1 MQPQHDEVHIKNDE
15 YEREQQ
21 RLAKQIKRVVIL
33 INGHILAFC
42 AVQKC
47 AHVLKLFQRNT
58 YALPSFSNTLHFIAH
73 ASLVPRLVRAL
84 PTHKPRNEAMHMH
97 DRKVRATPTN

>member
-1 MQPQHDEVHIKNDE
+1 MQPQHREVHVENNQ

-21 RLAKQIKRVVIL
+21 RLAKQIKCVVVL
-33 INGHILAFC
+33 INDHTLLFC
-42 AVQKC
+42 VVQKC
-47 AHVLKLFQRNT
+47 THVLKLFQRNT
-58 YALPSFSNTLHFIAH
+58 YALPSFSNALHFIAH

-84 PTHKPRNEAMHMH
+84 PTHKPRNKAMHMH